1 MKAGRRAK
9 QIGGQDYQVPG
20 VREMISSKAHVTFE
34 RRDMR
39 QLLKVL
45 ACPGTRLG
53 IFLTDLEVLW
63 EYERISPKRRFI
75 EYEFPQI
82 RAVAVAMG
90 LFTDPR
96 DHDVRDKAH
105 TWFTESG
112 LLSEAGRSHFGKLLR
127 RYNSKLVE
135 VCGVVI
141 ELYLHGRGH
150 SRRFIVR
157 AELSQRALSHSQISG
172 NERLNLRGSPKCFT
186 RET

>member
-9 QIGGQDYQVPG
+9 QIGGQDYRVPG
-20 VREMISSKAHVTFE
+20 TREMISSYDYEK
-34 RRDMR
+34 RDMR

-63 EYERISPKRRFI
+63 EYERISPKWRLI
-75 EYEFPQI
+75 EYEFSQVIAPV
-82 RAVAVAMG
+82 RAMG
-90 LFTDPR
+90 LFMDPR
-96 DHDVRDKAH
+96 DRDVRDKAH

-112 LLSEAGRSHFGKLLR
+112 SLSEAGRSHFGKLLR
-127 RYNSKLVE
+127 RYSSKLVE

-141 ELYLHGRGH
+141 ELYLHGRGS

-157 AELSQRALSHSQISG
+157 AELSQRALSRSPNFENS
-172 NERLNLRGSPKCFT
+172 RLNHRGNPNA
-186 RET
+186 